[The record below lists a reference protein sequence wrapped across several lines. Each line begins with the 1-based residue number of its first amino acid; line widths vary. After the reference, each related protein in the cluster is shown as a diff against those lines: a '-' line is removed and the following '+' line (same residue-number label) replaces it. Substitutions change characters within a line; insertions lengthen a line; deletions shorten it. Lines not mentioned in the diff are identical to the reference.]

1 MVPKP
6 LEVEGIQNEN
16 LEEAEMGQ
24 LHAIHNN
31 MNAIAAVR
39 ANIGSGPGLTHCA
52 ECGDR
57 IPKARRLAV
66 PGVQLCVDCQE
77 YAEKVAL
84 KTGMLD
90 SSNRFYIIAVC

>member
-6 LEVEGIQNEN
+6 MEVEGIQNEN

-39 ANIGSGPGLTHCA
+39 AKIGVGPGLTHCA

-57 IPKARRLAV
+57 IPKARRQAV
-66 PGVQLCVDCQE
+66 PGVQLCVDCQN
-77 YAEKVAL
+77 YAERVAL
-84 KTGMLD
+84 KTGRLVPK
-90 SSNRFYIIAVC
+90 NEANFEL

>member
-31 MNAIAAVR
+31 MNAIAAIR
-39 ANIGSGPGLTHCA
+39 AKIGVGPGLTHCQ
-52 ECGDR
+52 ECGDK

-66 PGVQLCVDCQE
+66 PGVQMCVDCQE
-77 YAEKVAL
+77 YAEKIAL
-84 KTGMLD
+84 KTGRLVSKNEAD
-90 SSNRFYIIAVC
+90 FEL

>member
-1 MVPKP
+1 MYNKE
-6 LEVEGIQNEN
+6 LEVDGIQNEN

-31 MNAIAAVR
+31 MNAIAAIR
-39 ANIGSGPGLTHCA
+39 SKIGVGPGLSHCE

-66 PGVQLCVDCQE
+66 PGVQLCVHCQE
-77 YAEKVAL
+77 YAEKLAL
-84 KTGMLD
+84 KTGRSVPKNEADL
-90 SSNRFYIIAVC
+90 SA

>member
-39 ANIGSGPGLTHCA
+39 ARIGTGPGLPHCA
-52 ECGDR
+52 ECGDK

-66 PGVQLCVDCQE
+66 PGVQMCVDCQE

-84 KTGMLD
+84 KTGRLVSKNEAD
-90 SSNRFYIIAVC
+90 FEV

>member
-31 MNAIAAVR
+31 MNAIAAIR
-39 ANIGSGPGLTHCA
+39 SKIGVGPGLSHC
-52 ECGDR
+52 EDCGEK
-57 IPKARRLAV
+57 IPQARRLAV
-66 PGVQLCVDCQE
+66 PGVCLCVDCQE

-84 KTGMLD
+84 KTGRLVPK
-90 SSNRFYIIAVC
+90 NEAEI

>member
-6 LEVEGIQNEN
+6 FEVEGIQNEN

-39 ANIGSGPGLTHCA
+39 AKIGSGPGLTHCA

-66 PGVQLCVDCQE
+66 AGVCLCVDCQE

-84 KTGMLD
+84 KSGRLVSKNEAD
-90 SSNRFYIIAVC
+90 FE

>member
-39 ANIGSGPGLTHCA
+39 AKIGVGPGLTHCQ
-52 ECGDR
+52 ECGDK

-66 PGVQLCVDCQE
+66 PGVSLCVDCQE
-77 YAEKVAL
+77 YAEKVAS
-84 KTGMLD
+84 KTGRLVSKNEAD
-90 SSNRFYIIAVC
+90 FEL